1 MKYLYLQSA
10 LHQNTELKERA
21 AAFFETAGK
30 ELGISFSEGTPG
42 EVDEEPVCLL
52 YIATG
57 GTAGL
62 VKKALGEFDR
72 EKQDKL
78 IVLIT
83 QGSQNSLSASM
94 EALTYM
100 TRQGRKAKLLHG
112 SREELC
118 ASVCAIV
125 RGALARRRVCGMR
138 LAMIGEAS
146 DWLISTAVDE
156 AQLKSELGIETVH
169 VKMDELVQE
178 IKKKSYP
185 DTPKCRELLEKPFDR
200 EQVEQALHIYGA
212 FKRIVEKYRLDGAS
226 VRCFDLLT
234 LVENTGCL
242 GLALLNASGIY
253 GGCESDFPS
262 LISMAL
268 LGKITGKP
276 VFQCNPSRVDRQKNE
291 IVFAHCTLPLD
302 MPESYT
308 LDTHFESGIGVA
320 IAADISPGRV
330 TIFKLGADL
339 HHYFLSSGEIIED
352 LHESD
357 LCRTQIKVHCDVPA
371 DDFLNSHVGNH
382 YLVCLGD
389 YVNAVDAFFGKC

>member
-10 LHQNTELKERA
+10 MHQDTELKTRA
-21 AAFFETAGK
+21 GVFFELAGK

-52 YIATG
+52 YVATG

-62 VKKALGEFDR
+62 VKKALEEFD
-72 EKQDKL
+72 KDMTDKPV
-78 IVLIT
+78 VLIT

-112 SREELC
+112 SLEELC

-125 RGALARRRVCGMR
+125 RSALARRQVQGMR
-138 LAMIGEAS
+138 LGMIGEAS

-169 VKMDELVQE
+169 VEMDELVQE
-178 IKKKSYP
+178 IEKKFYP
-185 DTPKCRELLEKPFDR
+185 DMPDCRELLEKPFDR

-212 FKRIVEKYRLDGAS
+212 FGRIVEKYQLAGVS

-234 LVENTGCL
+234 LVKNTGCL

-268 LGKITGKP
+268 LGKITGRP
-276 VFQCNPSRVDRQKNE
+276 VFQCNPSRVDRKKNE
-291 IVFAHCTLPLD
+291 IVFAHCTLPLN
-302 MPESYT
+302 MPKRYT

-320 IAADISPGRV
+320 IAGDLPLGKV

-339 HHYFLSSGEIIED
+339 HHYFLSSGEIVED
-352 LHESD
+352 LHERD
-357 LCRTQIKVHCDVPA
+357 LCRTQIKVHCDVPV

-389 YVNAVDAFFGKC
+389 YADAVGAFFGKY